1 MTGDLNF
8 KTLMTLR
15 MPEEGKAGFG
25 LKKFRLSLIFSK
37 TWIEYSQFRNDNIA
51 RNQEFLKNLQ
61 LRPFHTVTGGDSSTS
76 TYVLHLL
83 DDLIIRDLYR
93 S

>member
-1 MTGDLNF
+1 
-8 KTLMTLR
+8 
-15 MPEEGKAGFG
+15 MPKYPVSDYE
-25 LKKFRLSLIFSK
+25 
-37 TWIEYSQFRNDNIA
+37 QFRNDNIA

-61 LRPFHTVTGGDSSTS
+61 LGPFHTVTGGDSSTS

-93 S
+93 T